1 MKVEESI
8 TTLLFAKSNKSLF
21 NTVSDPNFKLITFH
35 ILCQKYKKDTK
46 MLGMIG
52 RSIVLQAIE
61 NVCIIKKSLKLLT
74 KYNILEKDQE
84 LFSKLVIY
92 LF

>member
-1 MKVEESI
+1 MNNLLGILNNIETIGSI
-8 TTLLFAKSNKSLF
+8 Y
-21 NTVSDPNFKLITFH
+21 I
-35 ILCQKYKKDTK
+35 CQKYKKDTK